1 MAVEQ
6 FKQLVEAGVKP
17 EDDTPE
23 GAIMRRF
30 LMTSHE
36 AKLHGEEAGV
46 IEDADQD
53 EIPTPGPDEASEFKT
68 GPEQD
73 SVPSRVLTE
82 AEKTGPEALPEPS
95 LRLPVEKRTGPEAE
109 PLPARVKDQPP
120 VEQDMDPTTIATA
133 REASTMHPDDTSALE
148 EHVAEH
154 GGTKPQK
161 RDAKL
166 HREDERAI
174 EEAEAGDTTVET
186 TTRREATEST
196 ETTQAPTESG
206 QVEETGG
213 KSARAKSGRRS

>member
-46 IEDADQD
+46 LEDADQD
-53 EIPTPGPDEASEFKT
+53 EIPTPGPDETSEFKT

-73 SVPSRVLTE
+73 PVPSRVLSE
-82 AEKTGPEALPEPS
+82 AEKTGPEALPKPS
-95 LRLPVEKRTGPEAE
+95 LDRPVEKRTGPEAE

-120 VEQDMDPTTIATA
+120 VEQDMDPTTVTSA
-133 REASTMHPDDTSALE
+133 RVASTTLPDDESALE
-148 EHVAEH
+148 NHIARH
-154 GGTKPQK
+154 GGDTKPQK
-161 RDAKL
+161 RDGSA
-166 HREDERAI
+166 HRADKEALDEQNNPV
-174 EEAEAGDTTVET
+174 EEATAAPGERRN
-186 TTRREATEST
+186 TTRSRK
-196 ETTQAPTESG
+196 G
-206 QVEETGG
+206 
-213 KSARAKSGRRS
+213 